1 METVRSMDSALQRRS
16 KLKSSAVAASGAQLT
31 DSEKIS
37 LQLYLD
43 ALEYK
48 TQVSRCLLNL

>member
-1 METVRSMDSALQRRS
+1 MDSALQRRS